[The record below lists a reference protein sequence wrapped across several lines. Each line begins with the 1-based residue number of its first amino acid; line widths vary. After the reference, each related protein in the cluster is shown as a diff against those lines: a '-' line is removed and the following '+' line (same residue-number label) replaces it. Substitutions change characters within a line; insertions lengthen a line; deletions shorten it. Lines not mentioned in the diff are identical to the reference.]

1 MRAWDRGPD
10 NRNNPNFNHLR
21 RSGYLLL
28 VFFLS
33 SRVKL
38 SYTED
43 YSNRP
48 LHYIFE
54 NLPWKF
60 AAWICIGYLPS
71 LFAARSCRRILPW
84 ESRRRNLPWLFAV
97 RICRKNLPWKFA
109 TAICR
114 GFFVF
119 LSKSFF
125 VYVNKSCLYGSKSFL
140 CVSKTF
146 LFVRFFY

>member
-1 MRAWDRGPD
+1 MNKKKIWGPETGGRITETTLILTISD
-10 NRNNPNFNHLR
+10 AVVTY
-21 RSGYLLL
+21 YLFSFYLH
-28 VFFLS
+28 VWS
-33 SRVKL
+33 SPTQRITL
-38 SYTED
+38 YH
-43 YSNRP
+43 P

-60 AAWICIGYLPS
+60 AAWIWIGYLPS

-109 TAICR
+109 TDICR

-119 LSKSFF
+119 FSKSFF
-125 VYVNKSCLYGSKSFL
+125 VYVNKSCLYGS
-140 CVSKTF
+140 
-146 LFVRFFY
+146 